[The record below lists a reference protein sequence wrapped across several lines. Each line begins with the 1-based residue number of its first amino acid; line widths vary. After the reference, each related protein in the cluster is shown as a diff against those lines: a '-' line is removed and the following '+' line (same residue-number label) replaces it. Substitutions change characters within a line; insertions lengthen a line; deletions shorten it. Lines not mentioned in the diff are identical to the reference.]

1 MYLKHPEFLYLYLL
15 IPALIIFLTW
25 SYQKSKKAILQF
37 CHPKHLKTILPSFS
51 KKLQLFKFFFL
62 SLALTMFITTIVSP
76 RWGYDWKEIESKGTN
91 IFIAIDVSKSML
103 ADDINPSRLF
113 RAKLE
118 LEKLVNQ
125 LDGDRLGLIIF
136 AGKSFLQSPLTH
148 DYQMIKNW
156 IKEINV
162 DSVPIAGTSIK
173 SAIDMAIKGF
183 SPVKTGA
190 KILIVIS
197 DGEEQ
202 DESTKKKAEEAK
214 ELGIRIVSIGIGS
227 NQGAPI
233 KYQGEL
239 IKDKEGNIVVSKLND
254 KLLKEIAEI
263 TDGKYIRSR
272 TGNFH
277 LEQLYR
283 SFIRNENESVKLKS
297 GKVQRWHE
305 SFQIFLGLAF
315 IFLLIELLSNFNF
328 KNFFSIFL
336 LFSLI
341 FNSHPAHAFINTIQG
356 NSELKKSNFEKAKDN
371 YIKDLVKNPNNPRL
385 NYHLGICLYKEN
397 DFKAAQNSFEQS
409 IKNNSQDNFLKE
421 KSFYNLG
428 NSFFKQKDYKSA
440 INAYKS
446 SLAIDPKDLNA
457 QFNLKL
463 AEKLLEEEQK
473 EDKEKDTQDKKNKD
487 KKDEQKEKEEKNK
500 QENQNELSKEEIENL
515 LMQIQEAKN
524 PQRLNTT
531 DSKQKN
537 DTKLN
542 PW

>member
-1 MYLKHPEFLYLYLL
+1 M
-15 IPALIIFLTW
+15 
-25 SYQKSKKAILQF
+25 
-37 CHPKHLKTILPSFS
+37 
-51 KKLQLFKFFFL
+51 
-62 SLALTMFITTIVSP
+62 
-76 RWGYDWKEIESKGTN
+76 
-91 IFIAIDVSKSML
+91 
-103 ADDINPSRLF
+103 
-113 RAKLE
+113 
-118 LEKLVNQ
+118 
-125 LDGDRLGLIIF
+125 
-136 AGKSFLQSPLTH
+136 
-148 DYQMIKNW
+148 
-156 IKEINV
+156 
-162 DSVPIAGTSIK
+162 
-173 SAIDMAIKGF
+173 
-183 SPVKTGA
+183 
-190 KILIVIS
+190 
-197 DGEEQ
+197 
-202 DESTKKKAEEAK
+202 
-214 ELGIRIVSIGIGS
+214 
-227 NQGAPI
+227 
-233 KYQGEL
+233 
-239 IKDKEGNIVVSKLND
+239 
-254 KLLKEIAEI
+254 
-263 TDGKYIRSR
+263 
-272 TGNFH
+272 
-277 LEQLYR
+277 
-283 SFIRNENESVKLKS
+283 
-297 GKVQRWHE
+297 
-305 SFQIFLGLAF
+305 
-315 IFLLIELLSNFNF
+315 
-328 KNFFSIFL
+328 
-336 LFSLI
+336 
-341 FNSHPAHAFINTIQG
+341 
-356 NSELKKSNFEKAKDN
+356 
-371 YIKDLVKNPNNPRL
+371 KNPNNPRL